1 MFLSLNSYAVMY
13 RARLLVCVMVQDIHI
28 IFRSVYIEC
37 IEWQST
43 MRICII
49 LYFGLWWKEGGGD
62 RLLLPHAG
70 VDGGVG
76 RSRAGLE
83 SLISST
89 RIRI

>member
-1 MFLSLNSYAVMY
+1 
-13 RARLLVCVMVQDIHI
+13 
-28 IFRSVYIEC
+28 
-37 IEWQST
+37 

-49 LYFGLWWKEGGGD
+49 LYFGLWWKEGGGHN

-70 VDGGVG
+70 VDGGVE